1 MMKSPLAWVF
11 TAVLALLALSLFI
24 SIFQTLAW
32 VIAPLSLLFA
42 GLRLYRV
49 AVAGPPAPTQY
60 AKRAVDY
67 GRTTAKVLV
76 ERQRQAEA
84 QRLEQERE
92 AQRHAPPARTSAPFR
107 PAPPPP
113 RPGSPPQSS
122 FSQPAP
128 PRRPSALEQLDAMI
142 GLREVKEEI
151 RRLVDRLQVERERAQ
166 HGHRTTTPALH
177 CVFLGNPG
185 TGKTTVARLM
195 GEILHEYGYLRRG
208 HMVEADRSALV
219 AGYIGQT
226 AIKVQEMVAKAMDG
240 VLFIDEAYTL
250 APTRSA
256 NDFGAEAIDTLL
268 KLMEDKRDRLC
279 VIVAGYTGEMER
291 FLDANPGLRSRFTRT
306 ITFPDYSEDEL
317 ARIFWDQAQ
326 ADGFRIDENGMT
338 ALAAACRQMLRKGG
352 ARFGNGRD
360 MRTLWER
367 TREAHAERVMRLQAR
382 TEQILHTIEASDIDL
397 AARKA

>member
-11 TAVLALLALSLFI
+11 TAVLALLGLSLFI

-32 VIAPLSLLFA
+32 VIAPLSLVFA
-42 GLRLYRV
+42 GWRLYRV
-49 AVAGPPAPTQY
+49 AEAGPPAPTQY

-67 GRTTAKVLV
+67 GRITAKVLV

-84 QRLEQERE
+84 RRLEQERE
-92 AQRHAPPARTSAPFR
+92 ARHHAPPTQTAAPFR
-107 PAPPPP
+107 PVAPPP
-113 RPGSPPQSS
+113 RPASPPQSP

-128 PRRPSALEQLDAMI
+128 PRRPPALEQLDAMI
-142 GLREVKEEI
+142 GLREVKGEI

-226 AIKVQEMVAKAMDG
+226 APKVQEMVAKAMDG

-250 APTRSA
+250 APARTA

-317 ARIFWDQAQ
+317 SHIFWDQAQ

-338 ALAAACRQMLRKGG
+338 ALAAACRQMLRRGG

-367 TREAHAERVMRLQAR
+367 TREAHAERIMRLQAR
-382 TEQILHTIEASDIDL
+382 TEQILHTIEASDIEL

>member
-1 MMKSPLAWVF
+1 MTKSPLIWLF
-11 TAVLALLALSLFI
+11 TVVLALLALSLFI

-32 VIAPLSLLFA
+32 VIAPASLVFA
-42 GLRLYRV
+42 GLRLHRV

-60 AKRAVDY
+60 GRRVVEY
-67 GRTTAKVLV
+67 GRTTARTLV
-76 ERQRQAEA
+76 ERQRET
-84 QRLEQERE
+84 R
-92 AQRHAPPARTSAPFR
+92 R
-107 PAPPPP
+107 PAPPPTGAP
-113 RPGSPPQSS
+113 
-122 FSQPAP
+122 PAP
-128 PRRPSALEQLDAMI
+128 PFRPSAPAPPPPPPVPPSRPPAIEQLDAMI

-151 RRLVDRLQVERERAQ
+151 RRLVDRLQVERERAR
-166 HGHRTTTPALH
+166 HGQRATVPALH

-219 AGYIGQT
+219 AGFIGQT
-226 AIKVQEMVAKAMDG
+226 APKVQEMVAQATDG

-250 APTRSA
+250 APKGGGS
-256 NDFGAEAIDTLL
+256 DFGGEAIDTLL
-268 KLMEDKRDRLC
+268 KLMEDRRDRLC

-306 ITFPDYSEDEL
+306 ITFPDYSEGEL
-317 ARIFWDQAQ
+317 SRIFWNQAQ
-326 ADGFRIDENGMT
+326 ADGFRMDHDAMA
-338 ALAAACRQMLRKGG
+338 ALAAACRQMLRRGG

-367 TREAHAERVMRLQAR
+367 TREAHAERVMRLPAR
-382 TEQILHTIEASDIDL
+382 TEQVLHTIEASDIER
-397 AARKA
+397 AAGRG

>member
-1 MMKSPLAWVF
+1 MF
-11 TAVLALLALSLFI
+11 TAVLALLALSLFV

-42 GLRLYRV
+42 GLRLHRV
-49 AVAGPPAPTQY
+49 AVVGPPASTQY
-60 AKRAVDY
+60 ARRAVEY
-67 GRTTAKVLV
+67 SRTTAKGWM
-76 ERQRQAEA
+76 ERQREAEA

-92 AQRHAPPARTSAPFR
+92 ARRHTPPAGMVAPFR
-107 PAPPPP
+107 PATPPP
-113 RPGSPPQSS
+113 RPASPPQSPFRRS
-122 FSQPAP
+122 GPPMP
-128 PRRPSALEQLDAMI
+128 PRRPQAMEQLDAMI

-151 RRLVDRLQVERERAQ
+151 RQLVDRLQVERERAQ
-166 HGHRTTTPALH
+166 HGHRATVPALH

-208 HMVEADRSALV
+208 NMVEADRSALV

-226 AIKVQEMVAKAMDG
+226 APKVQEMVAKAMDG

-250 APTRSA
+250 APRGGGS
-256 NDFGAEAIDTLL
+256 DFGGEAIDTLL

-306 ITFPDYSEDEL
+306 IIFPDYSEDEL
-317 ARIFWDQAQ
+317 SHIFWNQAH
-326 ADGFRIDENGMT
+326 ADGFRIREDAMT
-338 ALAAACRQMLRKGG
+338 ALAAACRQMLRRGG

-360 MRTLWER
+360 VRTLWER
-367 TREAHAERVMRLQAR
+367 TREAHAGRVMRLQER
-382 TEQILHTIEASDIDL
+382 SEEVLHTIEASDIEL